1 MTPDTTAT
9 TPFGEHEQI
18 VFFDGVCNLCNATV
32 NWLIDHDPHQRL
44 RFAPLQGI
52 TFDLLRKQ
60 HHHLPT
66 NDLSTVILYTNNRFT
81 THSKA
86 ALQTIAAL
94 GGFWRIAVIG
104 LIVPA
109 FIRDAVYRTLA
120 RNRYRWFGKSESCR
134 IPTPELARRF
144 LP

>member
-1 MTPDTTAT
+1 MKPDTTAIT
-9 TPFGEHEQI
+9 TFGEYEHI
-18 VFFDGVCNLCNATV
+18 IFFDGVCNLCNATV
-32 NWLIDHDPHQRL
+32 NWLIDHDPHQHL

-60 HHHLPT
+60 HQHLPT
-66 NDLSTVILYTNNRFT
+66 NDLSTVILYTNDRFI
-81 THSKA
+81 THSEA
-86 ALQTIAAL
+86 ILRIIAAL

-109 FIRDAVYRTLA
+109 FMRNAVYRALA
-120 RNRYRWFGKSESCR
+120 RNRYRWFGKSENCR

>member
-1 MTPDTTAT
+1 MNPDTTVT
-9 TPFGEHEQI
+9 TSFDEYEHI
-18 VFFDGVCNLCNATV
+18 VFFDGVCNLCNTTV

-60 HHHLPT
+60 HNHLLT
-66 NDLSTVILYTNNRFT
+66 NDLSTVILYINDRFI
-81 THSKA
+81 THSEA
-86 ALQTIAAL
+86 VLRIFISL

-104 LIVPA
+104 LIIPS
-109 FIRDAVYRTLA
+109 FLRDAVYRALA